1 MGNPFP
7 LSKVPVG
14 RKVRVTDLKLEG
26 FQRRRMLDIGL
37 VPGTEVKVIRRSPIG
52 DPTAY
57 LVRGAIIGLRRDEA
71 SKVLVDE
78 N

>member
-1 MGNPFP
+1 MGDCFP
-7 LSKVPVG
+7 LCNAPVG
-14 RKVRVTDLKLEG
+14 HRVRVTDLQLEG

-57 LVRGAIIGLRRDEA
+57 LVRGAVIGLRKNEA
-71 SKVLVDE
+71 SKVLVE
-78 N
+78 EE